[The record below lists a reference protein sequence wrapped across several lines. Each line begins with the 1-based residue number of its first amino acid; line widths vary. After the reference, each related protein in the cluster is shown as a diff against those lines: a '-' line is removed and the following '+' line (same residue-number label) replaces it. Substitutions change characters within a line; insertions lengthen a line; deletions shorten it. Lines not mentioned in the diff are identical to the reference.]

1 MEKQNQIAKL
11 TERTITDSVLAKITS
26 FQSNGTL
33 VLPKDYSPENALKSA
48 YLLLVETVD
57 KDKRPVLE
65 SCTKESIANALLDM
79 VVQGLN
85 PVKKQCYF
93 IAYGNKLSISRSYQ
107 GTVAMAKRVGL
118 KSIVANVI
126 YDKDQFAYEIDK
138 ETGLK
143 RIVTHVQDFTNID
156 IEAIKGAYAIVTM
169 DDGTKTV
176 EIMNI
181 IQIKRAWM
189 QGAAKGNSGAHT
201 GFTDEMAKKTVI
213 ARACKSIINSSD
225 DSYLFSDEDND
236 KEVQVSRIPEANT
249 VEIGID
255 HDNDP
260 ELQEE
265 VQTVQTERPVTQ
277 IETDQ
282 EEKLQNTPGF

>member
-1 MEKQNQIAKL
+1 MEKQNQIAKQ
-11 TERTITDSVLAKITS
+11 TERNITDNVLAKITS
-26 FQSNGTL
+26 FQTNGTL

-65 SCTKESIANALLDM
+65 SCTKESIANALLNM

-93 IAYGNKLSISRSYQ
+93 IAYGNQLSMSRSYQ

-176 EIMNI
+176 EVMNI
-181 IQIKRAWM
+181 IQIKRAWL

-213 ARACKSIINSSD
+213 ARACKGIINSSD
-225 DSYLFSDEDND
+225 DSYLVSEEDND

-255 HDNDP
+255 QDNDP
-260 ELQEE
+260 EVQEVVQTFEEKTVTQTETVQEE
-265 VQTVQTERPVTQ
+265 N
-277 IETDQ
+277 
-282 EEKLQNTPGF
+282 LQNAPGF

>member
-1 MEKQNQIAKL
+1 MEKQVAKL

-93 IAYGNKLSISRSYQ
+93 IPYGNKLSISRSYQ

-225 DSYLFSDEDND
+225 DSYLFSDEEN
-236 KEVQVSRIPEANT
+236 EVQVNRIPEANT

-255 HDNDP
+255 HDNDQ
-260 ELQEE
+260 EVQEE
-265 VQTVQTERPVTQ
+265 VQTVQTFEEKT
-277 IETDQ
+277 ETVQ